1 MWSYIF
7 KKLSHIFNLLDNIA
21 IIILL
26 ENTDE
31 IQKEIKGGN
40 FVRINL
46 LGRFIYNVVDRIRP
60 FLENNKYLKFRGCMC
75 KSCQDI
81 ALETFIKDLGIL
93 LESEIASL
101 KGYINR
107 QLNVLQYKM
116 IKNGKVNLLMREQKM
131 FLVRLMKALRH
142 ILDDLGNYY
151 PLFIDSSNL

>member
-7 KKLSHIFNLLDNIA
+7 QKLSHIFNLLDNKG

-26 ENTDE
+26 ENTYK

-40 FVRINL
+40 FLRINL
-46 LGRFIYNVVDRIRP
+46 LGHFIYDVIDRIRP

-75 KSCQDI
+75 KSCKDI
-81 ALETFIKDLGIL
+81 DLETSIKDLGIL

-131 FLVRLMKALRH
+131 FLVRLMKTLRH